1 MLALVRRDLC
11 RSLFR
16 ANEACFWHGAWRHQ
30 HSPGG
35 KWFGVWWCRRACAW
49 MMYGVFVG
57 GQTPSL
63 HVRLPR
69 SSVTSTLVC
78 DCKCSLEG
86 IAFGCLNLTS
96 FDLCCITSIKL
107 ISLPCKNYIAIAQTR
122 RSRSKVPEQNGEY
135 HFEHSITTNA
145 S

>member
-1 MLALVRRDLC
+1 
-11 RSLFR
+11 
-16 ANEACFWHGAWRHQ
+16 
-30 HSPGG
+30 
-35 KWFGVWWCRRACAW
+35 

-86 IAFGCLNLTS
+86 IAFGWLLEPD
-96 FDLCCITSIKL
+96 FIR
-107 ISLPCKNYIAIAQTR
+107 SLL
-122 RSRSKVPEQNGEY
+122 Y
-135 HFEHSITTNA
+135 H
-145 S
+145 